1 MVLTSTVGPT
11 EGQGTGVGKTA
22 PSKLLPG
29 DDKVT
34 TRLARFLGE
43 AAGGAATIAGLSRL
57 GGGAIQENWRI
68 DISFAG
74 GPMAGGPMAGKHAL
88 VLRASAP
95 SRVPYSHSRTQEF
108 ALLEAAFGAGV
119 TVPEPLWA
127 CDDAGVIGAP
137 FLVMRHVD
145 GISLAQKIVR
155 DPALDG
161 VRDALAER
169 LGEELAKIHGIRPG
183 HAGLD
188 FLASP
193 EPSPAAAA
201 IAAYRAYL
209 DGHDA
214 PHPAIE
220 WGLRWAERN
229 ATPSGEVVLCHRD
242 FRTGNYV
249 VDPGAAGGA
258 AGHGV
263 LTGILDWEF
272 AGWGDPMEDVAWFC
286 AKCWR
291 FGANHREA
299 GGIAGR
305 ERFHDAYRRASGREI
320 AADAIAFWEVMAHAR
335 WAVIALQ
342 QAERHLSGA
351 EPSLELAAIGRRP
364 AEMELEMLRLTA
376 AA

>member
-1 MVLTSTVGPT
+1 MGLTSKVGPT
-11 EGQGTGVGKTA
+11 EGRVVGVGKTA
-22 PSKLLPG
+22 PSRLLPG

-34 TRLARFLGE
+34 SRLARFLGN

-68 DISFAG
+68 DISF
-74 GPMAGGPMAGKHAL
+74 AGGPMAGKHAL

-145 GISLAQKIVR
+145 GVSLGHKIVR
-155 DPALDG
+155 EKAFEG
-161 VRDALAER
+161 VRDALAQR
-169 LGEELAKIHGIRPG
+169 LGEELARIHTIGPG
-183 HAGLD
+183 HPGLD
-188 FLASP
+188 FLPPP
-193 EPSPAAAA
+193 EPSPALAA
-201 IAAYRAYL
+201 IGAYRAYL
-209 DGHDA
+209 DRHAA
-214 PHPAIE
+214 PHPVIE
-220 WGLRWAERN
+220 WGLRWAECN
-229 ATPSGEVVLCHRD
+229 APPPGEVVLCHRD

-249 VDPGAAGGA
+249 VDANAPAKGG
-258 AGHGV
+258 
-263 LTGILDWEF
+263 LRGILDWEF

-291 FGANHREA
+291 FGANDREA
-299 GGIAGR
+299 GGIASR
-305 ERFHDAYRRASGREI
+305 ARFHDAYRGASGRDI
-320 AADAIAFWEVMAHAR
+320 DADAIAFWEVMAHAR
-335 WAVIALQ
+335 WAVIALM

-376 AA
+376 AV

>member
-1 MVLTSTVGPT
+1 MGLTSKVGPT

-22 PSKLLPG
+22 PSRLLPG

-43 AAGGAATIAGLSRL
+43 AAGGAATITGLSRL

-68 DISFAG
+68 DISFAS
-74 GPMAGGPMAGKHAL
+74 GPMAGGPVAGGHAL

-137 FLVMRHVD
+137 FLVMRFVE

-161 VRDALAER
+161 ARDALAER

-188 FLASP
+188 FLALP
-193 EPSPAAAA
+193 EPSPALAA
-201 IAAYRAYL
+201 IGAYRDYL
-209 DGHDA
+209 DRHAA
-214 PHPAIE
+214 PHPVIE

-229 ATPSGEVVLCHRD
+229 APPPGELVLCHRD

-249 VDPGAAGGA
+249 VDAKAPAKGG
-258 AGHGV
+258 
-263 LTGILDWEF
+263 LRGILDWEF
-272 AGWGDPMEDVAWFC
+272 SGWGDPIEDVAWFC

-291 FGANHREA
+291 FGANDREA

-305 ERFHDAYRRASGREI
+305 ERFYDAYRGASGRDI
-320 AADAIAFWEVMAHAR
+320 DADAIAFWEVMAHAR

-351 EPSLELAAIGRRP
+351 ERSLELAAIGRRP
-364 AEMELEMLRLTA
+364 AEMELEILRLTGA
-376 AA
+376 A